1 MSGKTKTHHGSF
13 DVANN
18 ILDRGIQA
26 DWPHQKS
33 QAGFNCSCGANYWH
47 CVSSFAGPFVRK
59 MPLLLLPRD
68 RRAVLEGECGATLA
82 RDVLTVVVRRR
93 SRLDAILH
101 PSKKTGALHY

>member
-47 CVSSFAGPFVRK
+47 CVPVLPDPLSGKCPFSYCHEIVGRSLRANAV
-59 MPLLLLPRD
+59 PLWP
-68 RRAVLEGECGATLA
+68 GMC
-82 RDVLTVVVRRR
+82 
-93 SRLDAILH
+93 
-101 PSKKTGALHY
+101 